1 MALVR
6 GKLKME
12 DVQLDGDLI
21 GSHILGKAVGLSGFG
36 VLSCYARVIR
46 VSVPWQN
53 LEKEPTRIEADG
65 VHLVCIPLLPSTSNR
80 IFGTGT
86 PTDHR
91 CSLRTRAKRSAIA
104 RLQRNFFSRRIPD
117 EGPPDIR
124 ILRAIKNEKKLR
136 KKRNKTLNK
145 LNTPQQHQNDAEDE
159 HDGQDIDEE
168 NEEREDSLGSKIR
181 KKLFRNLHIKLNNIH
196 VRCEVPEGSL
206 GIGPIDETTQKQKK
220 KSKYSDTTKRSFA
233 FGVTVETFFWK
244 SANNDWVTGKINWD
258 IQDGKRPRNTEDN
271 EHKLEPDDNRYRMID
286 VDNAAFYWDDDPPLM
301 VSDYFFSRSK
311 NESLINHKFLARV
324 ADAMKVMMYQ
334 QLPGSRII
342 RSLEEGVDR

>member
-46 VSVPWQN
+46 VSVPWKN

-80 IFGTGT
+80 MFGTGT

-124 ILRAIKNEKKLR
+124 ILRAIKSERKLR
-136 KKRNKTLNK
+136 KKRSKSANK
-145 LNTPQQHQNDAEDE
+145 LNTSQHHQNDGEDE
-159 HDGQDIDEE
+159 DESD
-168 NEEREDSLGSKIR
+168 EEREEHLGIKIR
-181 KKLFRNLHIKLNNIH
+181 KKLFRNLHVKLNNIH

-206 GIGPIDETTQKQKK
+206 GLGPISETTKKQKK
-220 KSKYSDTTKRSFA
+220 GTKSKYSDTTKRSFA

-258 IQDGKRPRNTEDN
+258 IQDGKLPRNTGDN
-271 EHKLEPDDNRYRMID
+271 EQKLEPDDNRYRKID

-301 VSDYFFSRSK
+301 VSDYFFSRSE
-311 NESLINHKFLARV
+311 NESLINHKFQARV
-324 ADAMKVMMYQ
+324 ADAMKVMMYK

-342 RSLEEGVDR
+342 RSLKEGVDR